1 MPDERGFMPEDDRGT
16 IDGREMGGQSEEGTR
31 CTPRPR
37 KATQNWESGKFDSN
51 KATCVQNLYRLF
63 LLLRL
68 NVRGHDHVATAT
80 S

>member
-51 KATCVQNLYRLF
+51 KATCVQTCTDCFCFY
-63 LLLRL
+63 
-68 NVRGHDHVATAT
+68 D
-80 S
+80 